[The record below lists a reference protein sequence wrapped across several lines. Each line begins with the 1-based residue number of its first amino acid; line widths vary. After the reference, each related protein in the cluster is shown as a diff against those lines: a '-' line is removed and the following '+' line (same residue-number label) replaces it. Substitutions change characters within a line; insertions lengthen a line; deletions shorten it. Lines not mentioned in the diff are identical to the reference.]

1 MLSDAKRKDALGI
14 LKETYPDAKP
24 ALHFSS
30 PFELLVATMLSAQCT
45 DKQVNKCTDVLFP
58 LYNTPEQFAA
68 LDFETLEPYIKSCGF
83 YRMKGMHIIEMSRIL
98 VEQYGGKVPKTREE
112 LTKLP
117 GVGRKNTGLSWQEFL
132 ATDTGKAV
140 LEQVRLVNVFTF
152 LKDET
157 SVPALYW
164 YVRYGLR
171 DRDSSFAIETML
183 YYGMLGKKGILDRN
197 FRLAYLFHH
206 SGDYDVIEAYD
217 WLQEKLKEAGE
228 PA

>member
-1 MLSDAKRKDALGI
+1 MFQEEPGETNLFGDENIRYMSYSEYSWEHVDDAI
-14 LKETYPDAKP
+14 
-24 ALHFSS
+24 
-30 PFELLVATMLSAQCT
+30 
-45 DKQVNKCTDVLFP
+45 
-58 LYNTPEQFAA
+58 
-68 LDFETLEPYIKSCGF
+68 
-83 YRMKGMHIIEMSRIL
+83 
-98 VEQYGGKVPKTREE
+98 
-112 LTKLP
+112 P